1 MFVYSGYPSCSIHGI
16 YRQELVAFR
25 YYDPPTGQF
34 LILYNFVRDFWDYG
48 CYGCSAIEG
57 YRLFGFI
64 WVCFL
69 PLVPRNN
76 SFYHGVANPDT
87 KSYLLDPHTVKPY
100 SSFMGSTQ
108 SSRPLWIKWLGY
120 DKTDKMASDR
130 RPSGDTLRMRPTRS
144 TVGNTLKI
152 PRKWRDP
159 RMDIGAERLVPGKRA
174 RIVLVSIFGTHLTL
188 NPTRW

>member
-1 MFVYSGYPSCSIHGI
+1 MFIYSGDPSCSIHGI

-34 LILYNFVRDFWDYG
+34 LILYNFVRDFWDYD
-48 CYGCSAIEG
+48 CCGCSAIEG
-57 YRLFGFI
+57 YRSFGFI

-76 SFYHGVANPDT
+76 SFYHGVVNPDT
-87 KSYLLDPHTVKPY
+87 KSYLLDPYREALSIAHGIHPIVEATLDQVARL
-100 SSFMGSTQ
+100 Q
-108 SSRPLWIKWLGY
+108 Q
-120 DKTDKMASDR
+120 DHKMASDR

-159 RMDIGAERLVPGKRA
+159 RMDIGAERLVPGRRV
-174 RIVLVSIFGTHLTL
+174 RIVWFPSSEHT
-188 NPTRW
+188 